1 MNDAPHAELARIRD
15 LIKKEQY
22 DEALQSV
29 IGVQQSVEGSAG
41 ALAFWLRGLALTGLS
56 QPDRAERSFRTAYSI
71 VRYAPASDAD
81 AQRILGAAPLVAD
94 PAVQRRINLVGRW
107 LASRTSRP
115 DLPWTFGVIES
126 DEVNAFAA
134 LRTRRGGEEIADQLK
149 LTHWVSC
156 SSAG

>member
-81 AQRILGAAPLVAD
+81 AQRILGEAAERIGLYSEATAAYQ
-94 PAVQRRINLVGRW
+94 AVLQSLPNDEAAKAGLERL
-107 LASRTSRP
+107 SR
-115 DLPWTFGVIES
+115 D
-126 DEVNAFAA
+126 
-134 LRTRRGGEEIADQLK
+134 RTRK
-149 LTHWVSC
+149 
-156 SSAG
+156 SS